1 MGNKSK
7 NERLIEKLAM
17 LEMGEKSIRRNLNT
31 YYVDKEKRTK
41 LFAKLHKIQK
51 DIERV
56 KFKLRIERE
65 IRKNDKDNFTS

>member
-17 LEMGEKSIRRNLNT
+17 LEMGEKSIKRNLNT
-31 YYVDKEKRTK
+31 YYVDKEKRAK
-41 LFAKLHKIQK
+41 LFGKLHKIQK